1 MNWTTIIS
9 VFGGSI
15 AFFSAAAWLA
25 KSLVSHFLKKDVE
38 TYKAQLQFDQ
48 SLMMEKF
55 RADLEKVSLEHQV
68 KFSKL
73 HEKRAEVIAELYSL
87 IVLANDA
94 IESCLEAFQAKKKQA
109 SLANTA
115 TQRGDEL
122 ANHITFNKIYF
133 SLALSRE
140 LDELSVCLIDAAIS
154 YKFYCEDSPK
164 KESWENIE
172 SLLSEATIDAS
183 SALRIAEAEFRE
195 LLGVEPN
202 TDENSKPR

>member
-1 MNWTTIIS
+1 LWQGANPQANL
-9 VFGGSI
+9 F
-15 AFFSAAAWLA
+15 L
-25 KSLVSHFLKKDVE
+25 SLNPQQGWP
-38 TYKAQLQFDQ
+38 A
-48 SLMMEKF
+48 M
-55 RADLEKVSLEHQV
+55 
-68 KFSKL
+68 
-73 HEKRAEVIAELYSL
+73 
-87 IVLANDA
+87 
-94 IESCLEAFQAKKKQA
+94 
-109 SLANTA
+109 
-115 TQRGDEL
+115 
-122 ANHITFNKIYF
+122 KIYF